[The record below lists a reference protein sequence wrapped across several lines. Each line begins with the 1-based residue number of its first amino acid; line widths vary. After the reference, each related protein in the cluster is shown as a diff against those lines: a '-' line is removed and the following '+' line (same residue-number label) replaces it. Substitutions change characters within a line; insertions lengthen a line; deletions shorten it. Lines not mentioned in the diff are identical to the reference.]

1 MVIQV
6 PSEVML
12 VAPYTFLYTSG
23 TVVLPVVVVVLAV
36 LPQPQPNNN
45 AQKAGVNNTRNFC
58 MVMVL
63 YASLDAIT
71 CKNLRVE
78 SAYFLVV

>member
-12 VAPYTFLYTSG
+12 VAPYIFLYTSG
-23 TVVLPVVVVVLAV
+23 TVVLPVVVVLLAV

-45 AQKAGVNNTRNFC
+45 AHRAGVSSIRNFC
-58 MVMVL
+58 MVMFL
-63 YASLDAIT
+63 
-71 CKNLRVE
+71 
-78 SAYFLVV
+78 SA